1 MWNTWCVGFGVVV
14 FSLFFFSMGISIVF
28 FWYCLIYPF
37 EFNPAPVTPGFV
49 LLRLSYIWIS
59 FKEFKEAKGNL
70 TMIDMVLHSIS
81 GSDRFSCLVTIL
93 FDLFTCFEVL
103 LKLVIETHFSS
114 HWKKIPTSLWL
125 KYACSEEQRKPCLCS
140 QFVLIEK
147 PQL

>member
-49 LLRLSYIWIS
+49 LLRLSYIS

-81 GSDRFSCLVTIL
+81 GSDRFSCLVTLWLVYL
-93 FDLFTCFEVL
+93 FWSSSKTRNWNTFFFTL
-103 LKLVIETHFSS
+103 
-114 HWKKIPTSLWL
+114 KKIPTSLWL